1 MSVTVDPR
9 LMKDI
14 QRYGAFDVSACFNCG
29 NCTAVCPLSEEQGS
43 FPRKLIRLGQI
54 GARERILESPEPWL
68 CYYCGE
74 CSDTC
79 PRRAEPGEYMAALR
93 RYTIAAYE
101 PTGVAGW
108 MFKSLGVALLVTFA
122 VAIVLGLFLVGLK
135 PGTDGAAYAQKW
147 LFKSLVPY
155 PVIHATGIG
164 IFILAAITVLAGV
177 GGMVR
182 RVRRG
187 IAGAPM
193 GKRTFAQVRAAV
205 AQTLAEIALMRRH
218 REEPGGT
225 DADKPFLARP
235 SVIHRG
241 IMYGFA
247 GLLAAT
253 VLDFAFIVLLP
264 LGTTF
269 WPARIIGTVSGIVLL
284 YGVAAAS
291 VRRLRKQDKNAAHS
305 AFADWWVLVVLFLL
319 GVTGFWLLGVVSF
332 GARGAFNDA
341 VLLVHAA
348 LAMEL
353 VLLVAFTKMA
363 HVLYRPVALFSH
375 FLRVSS
381 IE

>member
-1 MSVTVDPR
+1 MAVTVDPNLLR
-9 LMKDI
+9 DI
-14 QRYGAFDVSACFNCG
+14 KRYGAFDISACFHCG

-79 PRRAEPGEYMAALR
+79 PRQAEPGEYMAALR
-93 RYTIAAYE
+93 RYAIAAHE
-101 PTGVAGW
+101 PTGVAAW
-108 MFKSLGVALLVTFA
+108 MFKSLGAALLVTFA

-135 PGTDGAAYAQKW
+135 PGTDAAAYAREW

-155 PVIHATGIG
+155 PVIHAMGIG
-164 IFILAAITVLAGV
+164 IFILAAITVWAGV
-177 GGMVR
+177 GAMVR
-182 RVRRG
+182 RVLRG
-187 IAGAPM
+187 TAERPIGRP
-193 GKRTFAQVRAAV
+193 RFAQVRSAV
-205 AQTLAEIALMRRH
+205 GQTAAEIALMRRH

-225 DADKPFLARP
+225 DAEKPFLARP

-253 VLDFAFIVLLP
+253 VLDFAFIVLFP

-269 WPARIIGTVSGIVLL
+269 WPARIIGVASGVVLL

-291 VRRLRKQDKNAAHS
+291 LRRLRKQDKNAAHS
-305 AFADWWVLVVLFLL
+305 AFADWWVLGVLGLL

-332 GARGAFNDA
+332 RAGGTLNE
-341 VLLVHAA
+341 VILLVHAA
-348 LAMEL
+348 LAMEF
-353 VLLVAFTKMA
+353 VLLIAFTKMA
-363 HVLYRPVALFSH
+363 HVLYRPLALFVH